1 MPKQTMPEK
10 PSTPQHRATLINAR
24 ERINARLLG
33 AVFFTSFA
41 SGPRLCGL
49 PYKSRY
55 VLFFLEKRVM
65 SWYFSRK
72 VLCFFKEWGMLV
84 LRDFGSNCFMAN
96 ANTFWWEVRYGYFV
110 KGSYRSRG
118 LKYHG
123 APASNLK
130 YCFSPLVL
138 SCVRRKVRQL
148 LVTRQ
153 FEMRYENKSH
163 YSIL

>member
-49 PYKSRY
+49 PYKWRY

-138 SCVRRKVRQL
+138 SSLMCPKKSSAVARYSSVRN
-148 LVTRQ
+148 
-153 FEMRYENKSH
+153 E
-163 YSIL
+163 I